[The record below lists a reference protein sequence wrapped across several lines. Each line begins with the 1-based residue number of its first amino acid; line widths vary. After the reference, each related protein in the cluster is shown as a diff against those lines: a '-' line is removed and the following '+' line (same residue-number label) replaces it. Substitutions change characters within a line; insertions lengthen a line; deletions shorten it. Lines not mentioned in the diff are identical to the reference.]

1 MSKSMKNKKM
11 FSWFMFFLCFIVLNA
26 QSQSN
31 LSINQFILHTCY
43 NRFWQSDS
51 TSFLEIATA
60 FYPNQVIL
68 TKDSIGYHGSI
79 ELRIT
84 IQKKSSGTLIHADRY
99 MVPVH
104 ILDTAS
110 VLMTKSIVS
119 KIIYQLELGSYSIAV
134 YGFNSS
140 NRSRC
145 DSSLFIVNIEKR
157 PSTSVLS
164 DIELSTNISESS
176 DRKDPF
182 YKNSYRVVPNPSLVF
197 GSIESPTI
205 FSYAEMYNLHKGSVY
220 LIKVQVVDSKNRI
233 LKHRTR
239 AHKFLVTDAVDIT
252 TLNITSLSSG
262 KYKYQYI
269 ISDTLGNGIAQGE
282 KVIYIYNPQ
291 VQQESVASTS
301 AKSTEFAGMTD
312 DELTDEMKKIQ
323 YIATNEDIKMCAK
336 LTGVEARRDFLSK
349 FWTDVESGNRNRS
362 DLTRAIYLQRIISA
376 NERFRVMGK
385 EGWKTDRG
393 RIYILYT
400 EPDEIQRFPS
410 SGDSKPY
417 EIWNYY
423 SIESGVQ
430 FIFVDRSGF
439 GNYVLVHSTKRGELQ
454 DEEWE
459 RNLR

>member
-1 MSKSMKNKKM
+1 MENKYI
-11 FSWFMFFLCFIVLNA
+11 FSWFVFFLCFIVLNA
-26 QSQSN
+26 QSQNN
-31 LSINQFILHTCY
+31 LLKNHFILHTCY

-60 FYPNQVIL
+60 FYPSQVML
-68 TKDSIGYHGSI
+68 TKDSIGYYGSV

-99 MVPVH
+99 VVPVR
-104 ILDTAS
+104 ILDSDS
-110 VLMTKSIVS
+110 VLITKSIVN

-134 YGFNSS
+134 YGFNSLI
-140 NRSRC
+140 RSRC
-145 DSSLFIVNIEKR
+145 DSSIFVVNIEKK
-157 PSTSVLS
+157 PNTTALS
-164 DIELSTNISESS
+164 DIELSANISESS

-182 YKNSYRVVPNPSLVF
+182 YKNSYRVIPNPSLVF

-205 FSYAEMYNLHKGSVY
+205 FSYAELYNLKKGLVY
-220 LIKVQVVDSKNRI
+220 LIKVQVVDSKDRI

-239 AHKFLVTDAVDIT
+239 ARQFSVTDAVDIT

-269 ISDTLGNGIAQGE
+269 ISDTLGNGVAQTE

-291 VQQESVASTS
+291 VQQTSVASTS
-301 AKSTEFAGMTD
+301 AKSAEFSGMTD
-312 DELTDEMKKIQ
+312 DELKDEIKKIQ
-323 YIATNEDIKMCAK
+323 YIATSENIKMFSK
-336 LTGVEARRDFLSK
+336 LTEVEARRNFLSK
-349 FWTDVESGNRNRS
+349 FWANVESGNRNIN
-362 DLTRAIYLQRIISA
+362 DLTRAKYLQRIILA

-393 RIYILYT
+393 RVYILYA

-439 GNYVLVHSTKRGELQ
+439 GNYMLVHSTKRGELQ

>member
-1 MSKSMKNKKM
+1 MKNI
-11 FSWFMFFLCFIVLNA
+11 LLHIYCVLA
-26 QSQSN
+26 LLLLSIEGQSQTIHVQN
-31 LSINQFILHTCY
+31 PFIINASV

-60 FYPNQVIL
+60 FYPSQVML
-68 TKDSIGYHGSI
+68 TKDSIGYYGSV

-99 MVPVH
+99 VVPVR
-104 ILDTAS
+104 ILDSDS
-110 VLMTKSIVS
+110 VLITKSIVN

-134 YGFNSS
+134 YGFNSLI
-140 NRSRC
+140 RSRC
-145 DSSLFIVNIEKR
+145 DSSIFVVNIEKK
-157 PSTSVLS
+157 PNTTALS
-164 DIELSTNISESS
+164 DIELSANISESS

-182 YKNSYRVVPNPSLVF
+182 YKNSYRVIPNPSLVF

-205 FSYAEMYNLHKGSVY
+205 FSYAELYNLKKGLVY
-220 LIKVQVVDSKNRI
+220 LIKVQVVDSKDRI

-239 AHKFLVTDAVDIT
+239 ARQFSVTDAVDIT

-262 KYKYQYI
+262 KYKYRYI
-269 ISDTLGNGIAQGE
+269 ISDTLGNGVAQTE

-291 VQQESVASTS
+291 VQQTSVASTS
-301 AKSTEFAGMTD
+301 AKSAEFSGMTD
-312 DELTDEMKKIQ
+312 DELKDEIKKIQ
-323 YIATNEDIKMCAK
+323 YIATSENIKMFSK
-336 LTGVEARRDFLSK
+336 LTEVEARRNFLSK
-349 FWTDVESGNRNRS
+349 FWANVESGNRNIN
-362 DLTRAIYLQRIISA
+362 DLTRAKYLQRIILA

-393 RIYILYT
+393 RVYILYA

-439 GNYVLVHSTKRGELQ
+439 GNYMLVHSTKRGELQ